1 MHKSTGQ
8 RDRSDATIGPRF
20 ETRRQC
26 NELEQQTDA
35 KFPLN
40 RLDRESNHRQYRQ
53 ERALVSETY
62 RRIFP
67 LVPPT
72 WLGTRTSIAP

>member
-8 RDRSDATIGPRF
+8 RDRSDATVGPRF

-40 RLDRESNHRQYRQ
+40 RLDRESNHRQ
-53 ERALVSETY
+53 
-62 RRIFP
+62 
-67 LVPPT
+67 
-72 WLGTRTSIAP
+72 